1 MNINSNMPY
10 RGAAD
15 NMSERYRRAL
25 DPECPPAQL
34 VRFAGDDFWLVRVG
48 VARNPASPTA
58 AVAPLT
64 IDESPTVVKL
74 AKRHPACPP
83 KGRAA

>member
-1 MNINSNMPY
+1 MNIDSNAHC
-10 RGAAD
+10 RGPAD
-15 NMSERYRRAL
+15 SMSERYRRAL

-34 VRFAGDDFWLVRVG
+34 VRFTGDDFWLVRVG

-64 IDESPTVVKL
+64 VDESPTV
-74 AKRHPACPP
+74 AKFATRHPASPP
-83 KGRAA
+83 